1 MQSADFVVD
10 LFGNSSGRVFLAT
23 LPNPELKGTP
33 AGEPDERH
41 IWTRNREQIGAFVT
55 KWNRPGRAVY
65 LAVSTFQRDT
75 TSRCKDTVQELI
87 ALHAD
92 IDFRG
97 TVENPEEILRIV
109 ERLTLA
115 PSLVIHSGH
124 GLHLYWVF
132 NAPIP
137 ATAESK
143 AEHDRLLRRLADH
156 LGADAAVA
164 HCAALMRL
172 PGTTNSKNGDALPV
186 HVVTERPN
194 RYALDELKAWLEAAT
209 PVIHRKAD
217 AGNGASPDNP
227 FLAFARALGVDEAPL
242 NVEESLADMVYLGP
256 GGGGNAHDTLLR
268 AMASMA
274 RRGVPAETA
283 VAAGLNALTDAA
295 ARSGISFDPVKE
307 TAAIGDMY
315 RSGAAKFKAEI
326 EDETEDSTAGDAQAS
341 DIEPVDLW
349 GQFDPPPLPLGLLPK
364 TIEHFALEEADL
376 MGVDPS
382 GLAMA
387 ALAVCAAAL
396 PDYIQ
401 LQVKRHDSN
410 WFEAAR
416 LWVGLIGNPS
426 TKKTPIILR
435 ATKPLKRL
443 DAELWRSYVN
453 ATKCYDEL
461 TKEERKNTERPP
473 QRRLRLEDTTIEAAQ
488 EVLKDSPDGVL
499 CIQDELSGWFGA
511 MDKYAGRGAAKARG
525 FWLQSFHGGTY
536 ALNRIARGAAMIENL
551 SVSLLGGIQPEPIR
565 KIAGDTVDDG
575 LLQRLI
581 PIVLRRASAG
591 QDVPHVGRD

>member
-1 MQSADFVVD
+1 MALYCTD
-10 LFGNSSGRVFLAT
+10 L
-23 LPNPELKGTP
+23 
-33 AGEPDERH
+33 
-41 IWTRNREQIGAFVT
+41 
-55 KWNRPGRAVY
+55 
-65 LAVSTFQRDT
+65 
-75 TSRCKDTVQELI
+75 
-87 ALHAD
+87 
-92 IDFRG
+92 
-97 TVENPEEILRIV
+97 
-109 ERLTLA
+109 
-115 PSLVIHSGH
+115 
-124 GLHLYWVF
+124 
-132 NAPIP
+132 
-137 ATAESK
+137 AE
-143 AEHDRLLRRLADH
+143 
-156 LGADAAVA
+156 
-164 HCAALMRL
+164 
-172 PGTTNSKNGDALPV
+172 
-186 HVVTERPN
+186 
-194 RYALDELKAWLEAAT
+194 WLEAAT
-209 PVIHRKAD
+209 SVIHRKA
-217 AGNGASPDNP
+217 GNGGSPDNP
-227 FLAFARALGVDEAPL
+227 FEAFAKALGGEAPL
-242 NVEESLADMVYLGP
+242 DVEQSLAAMVYLGP

-283 VAAGLNALTDAA
+283 VAAGLKALTDAA
-295 ARSGISFDPVKE
+295 ARSGITFDPVKE

-349 GQFDPPPLPLGLLPK
+349 GQFDSPPLPLGLLPK

-453 ATKCYDEL
+453 ATKRYDEL
-461 TKEERKNTERPP
+461 TKEERKNTERPR

-499 CIQDELSGWFGA
+499 CIQDELAGWFGA
-511 MDKYAGRGAAKARG
+511 MDKYAGRGATKDRG
-525 FWLQSFHGGTY
+525 FWLQSFHGGPY
-536 ALNRIARGAAMIENL
+536 AVNRIARGAAMIENL

-565 KIAGDTVDDG
+565 KIAADTIDDG

-581 PIVLRRASAG
+581 PIMLHRGSAG
-591 QDVPHVGRD
+591 KDAPRVGQDYDELIVQLRERSPPPQALQFTDAALTIRHQLETRHLDLMACEIVNRKLAAHIGKYDGLFARF